1 MKFRQKA
8 TILLINDFRTLVLE
22 CGSIMTSYFDEHNCE
37 ELGPGQTPDHLMHFA
52 RLLIDTGAWN
62 EVGSI
67 AKMNTRCSFL

>member
-1 MKFRQKA
+1 
-8 TILLINDFRTLVLE
+8 
-22 CGSIMTSYFDEHNCE
+22 MTSYFDEHNCE

-67 AKMNTRCSFL
+67 AKINTRYSFLLEIVWTI